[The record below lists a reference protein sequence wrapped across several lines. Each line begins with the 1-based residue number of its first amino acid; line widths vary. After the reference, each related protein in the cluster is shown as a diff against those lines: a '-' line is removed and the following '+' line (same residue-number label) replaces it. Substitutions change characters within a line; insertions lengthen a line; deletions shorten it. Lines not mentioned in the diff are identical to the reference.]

1 MIIIQDSFSD
11 SITLLKKEKKRR
23 QEPNFN
29 TDEVIENQLWEF
41 LYLIGFNK
49 LNIGRECEVKYGK
62 DYPSLITK
70 KVDIIAE
77 SREARLYIECTTQIE
92 STSKIKNWSSD
103 CESIRKYEGTNSD
116 TQDKNVVFIYFTTQT
131 LTNPEKLKIKEK
143 GICLLNPKILE
154 YFKELIKLYKNLAY
168 YQFLSYLLNG
178 KTIKTFEKSDFEIP
192 AIRCKYKSDD
202 YCYLFGIK
210 PATLIPLSSVLHRKM
225 EIQDNISESYQRLVK
240 AQKIKEIKKFISE
253 ERGVFP
259 TNIIISFDTK
269 TNDYFKPQGA
279 KINNIQFGVLTL
291 PRRYQSI
298 TIIDGQH
305 RLFAYDGLEQ
315 AERDLIYVVAF
326 HNLSAEKQVQTF
338 ININEKQTKVS
349 ASLMWDLYP
358 SILEFD
364 DVKLKISNL
373 VKNLNKDSESALF
386 GVIQYDSAEYSPKGS
401 KITLESI
408 CTAIK
413 SENIFGVIGGILDKN
428 EIKLKRDE
436 ITYKVFLE
444 YFNTIQN
451 LNLEHWNRNEKTKNL
466 LRSNQGIGA
475 YIKLFKEIINYVDNK
490 GAFKLNYK
498 DLKVDDWYKI
508 LLTPV
513 NNLILGL
520 KTTEEIKRFK
530 RIGEGGKQQIYIDF
544 IKQINKSFPDFGN
557 NIIERQENEELENL
571 RAELIENGE
580 HNTIEA
586 KESFFAD
593 TRRLRS
599 TSELYQNSEE
609 AIRGIV
615 KTVVAFSNYKGGD
628 IVLGLNDPAFDYVGI
643 DNTDL
648 KLKKDWDTLKQAIGQ
663 KIDAETKGLARR
675 PEILKINHNSK
686 IFAIIRVKGLDKKRF
701 EEQDLA
707 LMNFDNNC
715 YKRENGDSV
724 IIITNEIKKY
734 CNFVLKELEEEE
746 ENSIESIEE

>member
-11 SITLLKKEKKRR
+11 SVTLLKKEKKRR

-29 TDEVIENQLWEF
+29 ADELFENQLWEF

-62 DYPSLITK
+62 DHSSLITK
-70 KVDIIAE
+70 KIDIIAE
-77 SREARLYIECTTQIE
+77 SHEARLYIECTTQIE

-103 CESIRKYEGTNSD
+103 CDSIRKYEATNED
-116 TQDKNVVFIYFTTQT
+116 TKDKNVVFVYFTTQA
-131 LTNPEKLKIKEK
+131 LTNAEKLKLKEK
-143 GICLLNPKILE
+143 GISLLNPKILE

-178 KTIKTFEKSDFEIP
+178 KVIKTFEKSDFEIP
-192 AIRCKYKSDD
+192 AIRCKYKSGD

-210 PATLIPLSSVLHRKM
+210 PSVLIPLSSVLHRKM
-225 EIQDNISESYQRLVK
+225 EVQDNISESYQRLVK

-269 TNDYFKPQGA
+269 TNDYFKAQGS
-279 KINNIQFGVLTL
+279 KINDIQFGILTL
-291 PRRYQSI
+291 PRQYQSI

-358 SILEFD
+358 SILDLD

-373 VKNLNKDSESALF
+373 VKNLNKDSESALY

-413 SENIFGVIGGILDKN
+413 SENVFGVIGGILDKN
-428 EIKLKRDE
+428 EIKLRRDE
-436 ITYKVFLE
+436 IIYKVFID

-451 LNLEHWNRNEKTKNL
+451 LNPEHWNRNEKTKNL

-475 YIKLFKEIINYVDNK
+475 FIKLLKEIINYIDSK
-490 GAFKLNYK
+490 GSFKTNYK
-498 DLKVDDWYKI
+498 DLKLDDWYKT
-508 LLTPV
+508 LLSPV
-513 NNLILGL
+513 NNLILSL
-520 KTTEEIKRFK
+520 KTTEDIKRFK
-530 RIGEGGKQQIYIDF
+530 RIGEGGKQQIFVDF
-544 IKQINKSFPDFGN
+544 VKHINKSFPDFGN
-557 NIIERQENEELENL
+557 NIIERQQNEELEKL

-586 KESFFAD
+586 KESFFSD
-593 TRRLRS
+593 TKRLKK
-599 TSELYQNSEE
+599 TGELHQNSDD
-609 AIRGIV
+609 AIRGII
-615 KTVVAFSNYKGGD
+615 KTVVAFSNYKGGN
-628 IVLGLNDPAFDYVGI
+628 IVIGLNDPAFDYIGI
-643 DNTDL
+643 DSTDL

-663 KIDAETKGLARR
+663 KIDSETKGLTRR

-686 IFAIIRVKGLDKKRF
+686 TFAVIRVKALDKKRF

-707 LMNFDNNC
+707 LMTFDNNC

-746 ENSIESIEE
+746 NSTEEESEE